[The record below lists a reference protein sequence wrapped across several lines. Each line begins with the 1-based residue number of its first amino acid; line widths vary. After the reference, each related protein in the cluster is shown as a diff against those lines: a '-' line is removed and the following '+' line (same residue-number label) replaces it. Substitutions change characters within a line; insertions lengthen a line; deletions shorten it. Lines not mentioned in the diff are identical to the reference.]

1 MSKET
6 SVAPKE
12 RVNIVYQ
19 PATGNAQEQVELP
32 LKILMM
38 GDFTGKPDDRPLEE
52 RAPINVDKDNFTDV
66 MAQQNLQVTMSVP
79 DKLSQ
84 EEGASLPVTL
94 QFRSLADFTPENVV
108 HQVPELEKLL
118 RLRSA
123 LQALKG
129 PLGNIP
135 AFRRRLQDL
144 LSDADSRQT
153 LMKELGMKD
162 GEQKSEPK
170 Q

>member
-6 SVAPKE
+6 SVAPTE

-19 PATGNAQEQVELP
+19 SATGNAQEQVELP
-32 LKILMM
+32 LKILML
-38 GDFTGKPDDRPLEE
+38 GDFTGKPDERPIEE
-52 RAPINVDKDNFTDV
+52 RAPINVDKDNFNDV

-84 EEGASLPVTL
+84 EEGVSLPVTL
-94 QFRSLADFTPENVV
+94 QFRNLSDFTPESIV

-118 RLRSA
+118 RLRAS
-123 LQALKG
+123 LHALKG

-135 AFRRRLQDL
+135 AFRRKLQDL
-144 LSDADSRQT
+144 LNDADGRQA
-153 LMKELGMKD
+153 LMRELGMKPD
-162 GEQKSEPK
+162 EKSEPK

>member
-6 SVAPKE
+6 SVAPTE

-19 PATGNAQEQVELP
+19 SATGNAQEQVELP
-32 LKILMM
+32 LKILML
-38 GDFTGKPDDRPLEE
+38 GDFTGKPDERPIEE
-52 RAPINVDKDNFTDV
+52 RAPINVDKDNFNDV

-84 EEGASLPVTL
+84 EEGVSLPVTL
-94 QFRSLADFTPENVV
+94 QFRNVSDFTPESIV

-118 RLRSA
+118 RLRAS
-123 LQALKG
+123 LHALKG

-135 AFRRRLQDL
+135 AFRRKLQDL
-144 LSDADSRQT
+144 LNDADGRQA
-153 LMKELGMKD
+153 LMRELGMKSD
-162 GEQKSEPK
+162 EKSEPK